1 MGVVDIDKRWIA
13 INGHRLKIITRS
25 HVVDGIDDVAET
37 RGKGGPRQMQN
48 SVVDFFCVV
57 R

>member
-1 MGVVDIDKRWIA
+1 VGVVDIDKRWIA
-13 INGHRLKIITRS
+13 INGHRLKIIARS

-37 RGKGGPRQMQN
+37 RGKVAADRCKTAL
-48 SVVDFFCVV
+48 STFFVWL